1 MILDVYKYKIY
12 IKLIHDDASY
22 FDWQPLTG
30 LTINCNNDKKL
41 QVNDPFFLA
50 CHLVGWFPK
59 GFCCCCNKHRII
71 HTGWYVTLSSIKIF

>member
-1 MILDVYKYKIY
+1 MILDVYIYKIF

-41 QVNDPFFLA
+41 QVNDPFFLRVIL
-50 CHLVGWFPK
+50 LVGFPRVFVVVVVINIESFTQV
-59 GFCCCCNKHRII
+59 G
-71 HTGWYVTLSSIKIF
+71 TLH